1 MPFRFIVNPNE
12 LTMKRR
18 KPSTHKVI
26 KVGITGGIGSGK
38 TTVCKMFED
47 LGIPVYYADDRA
59 KYLMHHEHHLIDEIK
74 KHFGDDVYENGRLN
88 RKVLADRVFNDKAK
102 VALLNSLVHP
112 AVFRDTERWVED
124 QKEKKVPYVLKEAA
138 LLVETGSYK
147 ALDKLIVVTAPL
159 HVRIERVTQRDDTTT
174 ADIEARMRNQ
184 LSDEEKVKLADFVVV
199 NDDGLEQLRAEVLR
213 IHEAILLLVN
223 QNIPVEK

>member
-1 MPFRFIVNPNE
+1 
-12 LTMKRR
+12 MKRNVQTR
-18 KPSTHKVI
+18 AKVLKI
-26 KVGITGGIGSGK
+26 GITGGIGSGK
-38 TTVCKMFED
+38 STVCRMFEE

-59 KYLMHHEHHLIDEIK
+59 KYLMQHEHYLIDQIK
-74 KHFGDDVYENGRLN
+74 KNFGEDVYDDGKLN
-88 RKVLADRVFNDKAK
+88 RQLLASRVFHDKEK

-124 QKEKKVPYVLKEAA
+124 QKERKVPYVLKEAA

-147 ALDKLIVVTAPL
+147 VLDKLIVVTAPL
-159 HVRIERVTQRDDTTT
+159 QVRIDRVTQRDDTTV

-199 NDDGLEQLRAEVLR
+199 NDDGLEHLRAEVLR